1 MISTESNNF
10 AIGPIPTF
18 DDLKEFMNNNPSRQ
32 KESWTSIKEKS
43 AEIMLMKELYKTWES
58 NQKHVQSVQKKRL
71 DNSVFVTREGSSV
84 GGGTETVLN
93 ALAAYLRYLEGT
105 ARDDWQEY
113 VVNIISFVPL
123 KVSLQ

>member
-1 MISTESNNF
+1 MISTESNNL

-43 AEIMLMKELYKTWES
+43 AEIMLMKELYKTRES
-58 NQKHVQSVQKKRL
+58 NQKHVQSVLKTRL
-71 DNSVFVTREGSSV
+71 DNSVFVTRVGSSV

-113 VVNIISFVPL
+113 VLNIYFFCPS
-123 KVSLQ
+123 